1 MTKCVEC
8 GNKHCDDI
16 DGACFF
22 CNHEMLVR
30 CRQCVADFCKYCVA
44 HGSDTEEL
52 EEGELPDI
60 EVSSEDEPDEYDPV
74 KRPRRQAAV
83 KANKFIKL
91 VSAAVALAG
100 GFKDDPDDTDTEPMS
115 EEDDDSISTE
125 VSDNDEPV
133 TQEEEESED
142 EVGSTE
148 SDEEEEEYEDDEE
161 DAE

>member
-30 CRQCVADFCKYCVA
+30 CRQCKADFCKYCVA

-52 EEGELPDI
+52 EEGELPII
-60 EVSSEDEPDEYDPV
+60 EVSDDEPDEYDPV
-74 KRPRRQAAV
+74 KRPRRQAAS

-100 GFKDDPDDTDTEPMS
+100 GFKGDSQGSSTEPESEDDIDIS
-115 EEDDDSISTE
+115 EEA
-125 VSDNDEPV
+125 SDNDEPI
-133 TQEEEESED
+133 TQDEEEETSE
-142 EVGSTE
+142 EEGSV
-148 SDEEEEEYEDDEE
+148 SSEEEEEYEDDEE